1 MRRAAG
7 EPPEVAVVNTS
18 EPVDNDPE
26 KARVE
31 PSGDNF
37 KDPVM
42 EGTIVSL
49 KREAAS
55 GTLPSLLKSKDAD
68 QMAEPAQKKRRSPCK
83 AGEEIID

>member
-1 MRRAAG
+1 M
-7 EPPEVAVVNTS
+7 AVVKTS
-18 EPVDNDPE
+18 VPVDSDPE

-37 KDPVM
+37 NDPDIG
-42 EGTIVSL
+42 GTMASL

-55 GTLPSLLKSKDAD
+55 GTLPSLLRSKDAD

-83 AGEEIID
+83 AGEEIIARTERP